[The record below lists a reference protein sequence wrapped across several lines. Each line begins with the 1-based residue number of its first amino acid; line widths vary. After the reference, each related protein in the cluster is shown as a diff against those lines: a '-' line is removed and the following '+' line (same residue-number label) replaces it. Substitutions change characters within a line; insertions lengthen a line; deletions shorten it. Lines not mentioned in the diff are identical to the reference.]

1 MTPVAICARAPDGAI
16 TIATMIPTMH
26 IRAIAHLQ
34 NEEPRRSSRLLPLRV
49 PVTMQTPALRG
60 RFATHPTPRASL
72 GCPDVSGRP
81 QMVRKAGR
89 GLRPARARS
98 TPGRGEGGAVFG
110 PECVGMPRRQ
120 DRARTSMCEWQLAA
134 PNMFE
139 GRD

>member
-72 GCPDVSGRP
+72 GCPMFQGDRRWCAKLEGDCGQLEQGARQAAARPDGFSG
-81 QMVRKAGR
+81 KSAWEC
-89 GLRPARARS
+89 
-98 TPGRGEGGAVFG
+98 PGDRIAVAHRCASG
-110 PECVGMPRRQ
+110 
-120 DRARTSMCEWQLAA
+120 
-134 PNMFE
+134 
-139 GRD
+139 